1 MRTLNVLFFIL
12 ILTLAFSF
20 ACTSSNGDTPSNNGD
35 TNAAQTGNGTGNNGD
50 EASGTQPEV
59 PTNENATPQIGD
71 PSTFSADVQTDLPE
85 GWRQDVPLLVGFEI
99 DNFRKQGDGMMAI
112 CHGSLNID
120 SVTLFYGDL
129 DGWQKNE
136 TPAKPWITEG
146 SSRRLTYIRDTWSLM
161 INLNEKYGVLSMT
174 ILVVESAA

>member
-1 MRTLNVLFFIL
+1 MRLASIISILF
-12 ILTLAFSF
+12 LTLALAA
-20 ACTSSNGDTPSNNGD
+20 ACSN
-35 TNAAQTGNGTGNNGD
+35 QTGTPQPADNNPANQANQQDTTGD

-99 DNFRKQGDGMMAI
+99 DDFRKQGDGMMVI

-120 SVTLFYGDL
+120 SVTMFYSDL

-136 TPAKPWITEG
+136 TPERPWITEN
-146 SSRRLTYIRDTWSLM
+146 SSRRLTYIRDNSTLL
-161 INLNEKYGVLSMT
+161 ITLDEKDGVLNMR
-174 ILVVESAA
+174 ILVVVTAA